1 MSKVTIYSP
10 PSAAQVKNC
19 TADFDL
25 RRAPVPIHLVQFDK
39 TIPILAVALYKGGTA
54 YKLPEDAEANV
65 RMGKRNNLY
74 VYNPVLGC
82 NEGRTLVY
90 VAVTPQMT
98 TQDGVFYP
106 ILEVLAGGGVAGT
119 SPLQLVIQR
128 NPVQEGDLEDTSE
141 AQTLADLVSQ
151 AAASAN
157 AAADSA
163 RIVQEN
169 KDAIQNANENIEAI
183 KAAPANANAAADS
196 AKEARSWAVGD
207 TASRPGEGM
216 DNAKYYAAL
225 AQQVSQGAVG
235 WYPNYEALYA
245 AHDTGYDGNWAIVGD
260 TDTIW
265 VWDSDT
271 GVWKDTG
278 ESSKFANYYD
288 KTQIDEKFYDKTQID
303 ENFYDKTQ
311 IDEKFYGKTQIDEN
325 FYGKTQIDENFYG
338 KTQIDAKLPKP
349 VTVTVA
355 ASAWTSGDYTV
366 SWDDGST
373 TSYTACATAT
383 VTGVTADSRI
393 AVSDRTRVTDA
404 VRMVA
409 ALEPGA
415 GVVKFYAN
423 SAPTSAA
430 VFVLEVSQ

>member
-1 MSKVTIYSP
+1 MSKVMIYSP
-10 PSAAQVKNC
+10 PSAAQIKNC

-25 RRAPVPIHLVQFDK
+25 RRAPVPINLVQFDK

-54 YKLPEDAEANV
+54 YKLPDEAEANV

-106 ILEVLAGGGVAGT
+106 ILEVLADGGVAGT
-119 SPLQLVIQR
+119 SPLQLVIQH
-128 NPVQEGDLEDTSE
+128 NPVQEDDLEDTSE
-141 AQTLADLVSQ
+141 AQTLADLVGQ

-169 KDAIQNANENIEAI
+169 KDAIQSANANIEAI
-183 KAAPANANAAADS
+183 KAAPANAQAAAAS

-207 TASRPGEGM
+207 TGTRPGEGM
-216 DNAKYYAAL
+216 DNAKYYAAQ

-265 VWDSDT
+265 VWESDSGKWHDT
-271 GVWKDTG
+271 Y
-278 ESSKFANYYD
+278 ESSKLANYYD
-288 KTQIDEKFYDKTQID
+288 KTQIDALLTAMKS
-303 ENFYDKTQ
+303 
-311 IDEKFYGKTQIDEN
+311 
-325 FYGKTQIDENFYG
+325 
-338 KTQIDAKLPKP
+338 KLK
-349 VTVTVA
+349 TVTVA
-355 ASAWTSGDYTV
+355 ASAWTSGNYTV
-366 SWDDGST
+366 TWDDGST
-373 TSYTACATAT
+373 TTYTACATVT
-383 VTGVTADSRI
+383 VAGVTADSRI

-430 VFVLEVSQ
+430 VFVLEEVSQ

>member
-106 ILEVLAGGGVAGT
+106 ILEVLASGGVAGT

-183 KAAPANANAAADS
+183 KAAPANAKAAAAS

-225 AQQVSQGAVG
+225 AQQISQGAVG

-288 KTQIDEKFYDKTQID
+288 KTQIDENFYGKAQIDANFYNKTQID
-303 ENFYDKTQ
+303 ENFYD
-311 IDEKFYGKTQIDEN
+311 
-325 FYGKTQIDENFYG
+325 

-373 TSYTACATAT
+373 TSYTTCAT
-383 VTGVTADSRI
+383 VTVAGVTADSRI

-415 GVVKFYAN
+415 GAVKFYTNA
-423 SAPTSAA
+423 APTSAA

>member
-141 AQTLADLVSQ
+141 AQPLADLVSQ
-151 AAASAN
+151 AATSAN

-183 KAAPANANAAADS
+183 KAAPANAKAAAAS

-303 ENFYDKTQ
+303 EK
-311 IDEKFYGKTQIDEN
+311 
-325 FYGKTQIDENFYG
+325 FYG

-355 ASAWTSGDYTV
+355 ASAWTTGDYTV

>member
-1 MSKVTIYSP
+1 MAAANYSP
-10 PSAAQVKNC
+10 PAEALIKA
-19 TADFDL
+19 TRADFD
-25 RRAPVPIHLVQFDK
+25 RRDVVQPVHLVQYDD
-39 TIPILAVALYKGGTA
+39 TLPVLAVALYKGGQPWA
-54 YKLPEDAEANV
+54 LPAGADVNL
-65 RMGKRNNLY
+65 RMDKKDGHY
-74 VYNPVLGC
+74 IYNPALGVSSD
-82 NEGRTLVY
+82 RSTVY
-90 VAVTPQMT
+90 MAVTAQMT
-98 TQDGVFYP
+98 TGYGTFTPMV
-106 ILEVLAGGGVAGT
+106 EVLAGGGVAGMAA
-119 SPLQLVIQR
+119 LQLDIDK
-128 NPVQEGDLEDTSE
+128 NPVQDGMLESTDE
-141 AQTLADLVSQ
+141 YKAVQALAAEV
-151 AAASAN
+151 AAN
-157 AAADSA
+157 AK
-163 RIVQEN
+163 IVRDNE
-169 KDAIQNANENIEAI
+169 AGIQDVRENIEAI
-183 KAAPANANAAADS
+183 KAAPANAKAAAAS

-216 DNAKYYAAL
+216 NNAKYYAAL

-245 AHDTGYDGNWAIVGD
+245 AHDTGYDGNWAIIGE

-278 ESSKFANYYD
+278 QSSKFANYYD
-288 KTQIDEKFYDKTQID
+288 
-303 ENFYDKTQ
+303 
-311 IDEKFYGKTQIDEN
+311 
-325 FYGKTQIDENFYG
+325 

-373 TSYTACATAT
+373 SSYNTCAT
-383 VTGVTADSRI
+383 VTVAGVTADSRI

-423 SAPTSAA
+423 NAPTSAS

>member
-25 RRAPVPIHLVQFDK
+25 RRAPVPINLVQFDK

-82 NEGRTLVY
+82 NEGRNLVY

-106 ILEVLAGGGVAGT
+106 ILEVLADGGVAGT

-141 AQTLADLVSQ
+141 AKTLADLASQ

-169 KDAIQNANENIEAI
+169 KDAIQNANTNMEAI
-183 KAAPANANAAADS
+183 KAAPANATAAAAS

-207 TASRPGEGM
+207 TGTRPGEGM

-288 KTQIDEKFYDKTQID
+288 KA
-303 ENFYDKTQ
+303 
-311 IDEKFYGKTQIDEN
+311 
-325 FYGKTQIDENFYG
+325 
-338 KTQIDAKLPKP
+338 QIDALLTAMKSKFK
-349 VTVTVA
+349 TVTVA
-355 ASAWTSGDYTV
+355 ASAWTTGDYSV
-366 SWDDGST
+366 AWDDGST
-373 TSYTACATAT
+373 TSYTACATVEVAGIT
-383 VTGVTADSRI
+383 TDSKI
-393 AVSDRTRVTDA
+393 SVSPRTCVTDN
-404 VRMVA
+404 VRLVA
-409 ALEPGA
+409 ALEPDA
-415 GVVKFYAN
+415 GSVKFYAN
-423 SAPTSAA
+423 AVPTGAA
-430 VFVLEVSQ
+430 TFILEVSV

>member
-1 MSKVTIYSP
+1 MAAANYSP
-10 PSAAQVKNC
+10 PETALIKA
-19 TADFDL
+19 TRADFD
-25 RRAPVPIHLVQFDK
+25 RRDVVQPVHLVQYDD
-39 TIPILAVALYKGGTA
+39 TLPVLAVALYKGGQPWT
-54 YKLPEDAEANV
+54 LPTGADVNL
-65 RMGKRNNLY
+65 RMDKKDGHY
-74 VYNPVLGC
+74 VYNPALGVSSD
-82 NEGRTLVY
+82 RATVY
-90 VAVTPQMT
+90 LAVTAQMT
-98 TQDGVFYP
+98 TGYGTFAPVV
-106 ILEVLAGGGVAGT
+106 EVLAGGGVAGMAA
-119 SPLQLVIQR
+119 LRLEIDR
-128 NPVQEGDLEDTSE
+128 NPVQDGMLESTDEYKTVQ
-141 AQTLADLVSQ
+141 ALAAEV
-151 AAASAN
+151 AAN
-157 AAADSA
+157 AK
-163 RIVQEN
+163 IVRDNE
-169 KDAIQNANENIEAI
+169 AGIQDVHENIEAI
-183 KAAPANANAAADS
+183 KAAPANATAAAAS

-288 KTQIDEKFYDKTQID
+288 KTQIDALLAAMKS
-303 ENFYDKTQ
+303 
-311 IDEKFYGKTQIDEN
+311 
-325 FYGKTQIDENFYG
+325 
-338 KTQIDAKLPKP
+338 KLK
-349 VTVTVA
+349 TVTVPA
-355 ASAWTSGDYTV
+355 ESWTAGSYTV
-366 SWDDGST
+366 TWDDATS
-373 TSYTACATAT
+373 TSYTQCAT
-383 VTGVTADSRI
+383 VTVSGVAADSKI

-423 SAPTSAA
+423 AAPTSAA

>member
-25 RRAPVPIHLVQFDK
+25 RRAPVPINLVQFDK

-106 ILEVLAGGGVAGT
+106 ILEVLADGGVAGT

-141 AQTLADLVSQ
+141 AKTLADLASQ

-169 KDAIQNANENIEAI
+169 KDAIQSANANMEAI
-183 KAAPANANAAADS
+183 KAAPANATAAAAS

-207 TASRPGEGM
+207 TGTRQGEGM

-245 AHDTGYDGNWAIVGD
+245 AHEVGYDGNWAIIGD

-271 GVWKDTG
+271 GTWRDTG

-288 KTQIDEKFYDKTQID
+288 KTQIDTML
-303 ENFYDKTQ
+303 
-311 IDEKFYGKTQIDEN
+311 
-325 FYGKTQIDENFYG
+325 
-338 KTQIDAKLPKP
+338 AAMKP
-349 VTVTVA
+349 NLKTVTVA
-355 ASAWTSGDYTV
+355 ASAWASGSYSVT
-366 SWDDGST
+366 WDDGST
-373 TSYTACATAT
+373 TTYTACATVEVAGIT
-383 VTGVTADSRI
+383 TDSKI
-393 AVSDRTRVTDA
+393 SVSPRTCVTDN
-404 VRMVA
+404 VRLVA
-409 ALEPGA
+409 ALEPDAGA
-415 GVVKFYAN
+415 VKFYAN
-423 SAPTSAA
+423 AVPTGAA
-430 VFVLEVSQ
+430 TFILEVSS

>member
-169 KDAIQNANENIEAI
+169 KDAIQSANANIEAI
-183 KAAPANANAAADS
+183 KAAPANATAAAAS

-245 AHDTGYDGNWAIVGD
+245 AHDTGYDGNWAIIGD

-278 ESSKFANYYD
+278 KSSKFANYYD
-288 KTQIDEKFYDKTQID
+288 KTQIDA
-303 ENFYDKTQ
+303 
-311 IDEKFYGKTQIDEN
+311 N
-325 FYGKTQIDENFYG
+325 FYGKTQIDANFYD
-338 KTQIDAKLPKP
+338 KTKIDAKLPKP

-355 ASAWTSGDYTV
+355 ASAWTTGDYTV

-373 TSYTACATAT
+373 SSYTTCAT
-383 VTGVTADSRI
+383 VTVAGVTADSRV

>member
-141 AQTLADLVSQ
+141 AQTLADLASQ

-288 KTQIDEKFYDKTQID
+288 KTQIDE
-303 ENFYDKTQ
+303 NFYDKTQ
-311 IDEKFYGKTQIDEN
+311 IDEK

-366 SWDDGST
+366 SWDDVST
-373 TSYTACATAT
+373 TSYTTCAT
-383 VTGVTADSRI
+383 VTVAGVTADSRI

>member
-25 RRAPVPIHLVQFDK
+25 RRAPVPINLVQFDK

-106 ILEVLAGGGVAGT
+106 ILEVLADGGVAGT

-141 AQTLADLVSQ
+141 AQTLADLASQ
-151 AAASAN
+151 AAASA
-157 AAADSA
+157 AVAADSA

-169 KDAIQNANENIEAI
+169 KDAIQNANANMEAI
-183 KAAPANANAAADS
+183 KAAPANATAAAAS

-207 TASRPGEGM
+207 TGTRPSEGM

-278 ESSKFANYYD
+278 ESSRFANYYD
-288 KTQIDEKFYDKTQID
+288 KTQIDA
-303 ENFYDKTQ
+303 
-311 IDEKFYGKTQIDEN
+311 
-325 FYGKTQIDENFYG
+325 NFYG

-349 VTVTVA
+349 VTVTVP
-355 ASAWTSGDYTV
+355 ASAWTSGDYSV
-366 SWDDGST
+366 AWDDGST
-373 TSYTACATAT
+373 TSYTTCAT
-383 VTGVTADSRI
+383 VTVAGVTASSRI
-393 AVSDRTRVTDA
+393 TVSDRTRVTDA

-423 SAPTSAA
+423 AAPTSAA
-430 VFVLEVSQ
+430 VFVVEVSQ

>member
-183 KAAPANANAAADS
+183 KAAPANAKAAAAS

-245 AHDTGYDGNWAIVGD
+245 AHDTGYDGNWAIIGD

-288 KTQIDEKFYDKTQID
+288 KTQIDA
-303 ENFYDKTQ
+303 
-311 IDEKFYGKTQIDEN
+311 N
-325 FYGKTQIDENFYG
+325 FYGKTQIN
-338 KTQIDAKLPKP
+338 AKLPKP

-355 ASAWTSGDYTV
+355 ASAWTTGDYTV

-373 TSYTACATAT
+373 TSYTTCASVT
-383 VTGVTADSRI
+383 VAGVTADSRI
-393 AVSDRTRVTDA
+393 AVSDRTRVTDE

-415 GVVKFYAN
+415 GVVKFYTN

>member
-25 RRAPVPIHLVQFDK
+25 RRAPVPINLVQFDK

-106 ILEVLAGGGVAGT
+106 ILEVLADGGVAGT

-141 AQTLADLVSQ
+141 AKTLADLASQ

-169 KDAIQNANENIEAI
+169 KDAIQRANANMEAI
-183 KAAPANANAAADS
+183 KAAPANATAAAAS

-207 TASRPGEGM
+207 TGTRPGEGM

-271 GVWKDTG
+271 GKWHDTY
-278 ESSKFANYYD
+278 ESSKLANYYD
-288 KTQIDEKFYDKTQID
+288 KA
-303 ENFYDKTQ
+303 
-311 IDEKFYGKTQIDEN
+311 
-325 FYGKTQIDENFYG
+325 
-338 KTQIDAKLPKP
+338 QIDAMLAAMKSKLK
-349 VTVTVA
+349 TVTVA
-355 ASAWTSGDYTV
+355 ASAWKSGDYTV
-366 SWDDGST
+366 SWDDGTS
-373 TSYTACATAT
+373 TSYTQVAT
-383 VTGVTADSRI
+383 VTVAGVTADSHI

-404 VRMVA
+404 VRMIA

-423 SAPTSAA
+423 SAPTSEA
-430 VFVLEVSQ
+430 VFILEVSQ

>member
-25 RRAPVPIHLVQFDK
+25 RRAPVPINLVQFDK

-106 ILEVLAGGGVAGT
+106 ILEVLADGGVAGT

-141 AQTLADLVSQ
+141 AQTLADLASQ
-151 AAASAN
+151 AAASAA

-169 KDAIQNANENIEAI
+169 KDAIQSANANMEAI
-183 KAAPANANAAADS
+183 KAAPANATAAAAS

-207 TASRPGEGM
+207 TGTRPGEGM

-265 VWDSDT
+265 VWDSNT

-288 KTQIDEKFYDKTQID
+288 KE
-303 ENFYDKTQ
+303 
-311 IDEKFYGKTQIDEN
+311 
-325 FYGKTQIDENFYG
+325 
-338 KTQIDAKLPKP
+338 QIDALLAAMKSKLK
-349 VTVTVA
+349 TVTVV
-355 ASAWTSGDYTV
+355 ASAWTSGNYSVT
-366 SWDDGST
+366 WDDGST
-373 TSYTACATAT
+373 SSYNTCAT
-383 VTGVTADSRI
+383 VTVAGIMADSRI
-393 AVSDRTRVTDA
+393 VVSDRTRVTDA

-409 ALEPGA
+409 AIEPGA

-423 SAPTSAA
+423 AAPTSAA
-430 VFVLEVSQ
+430 VFILEVSQ

>member
-1 MSKVTIYSP
+1 MAAANYSP
-10 PSAAQVKNC
+10 PAEALIKA
-19 TADFDL
+19 TRADFD
-25 RRAPVPIHLVQFDK
+25 RRDVVQPVHLVQYDA
-39 TIPILAVALYKGGTA
+39 TLPVLAVALYKGGQPWT
-54 YKLPEDAEANV
+54 LPTGADVNL
-65 RMGKRNNLY
+65 RMDKKDGHY
-74 VYNPVLGC
+74 VYNPALGVSSD
-82 NEGRTLVY
+82 RSTVY
-90 VAVTPQMT
+90 MAVTAQMT
-98 TQDGVFYP
+98 ISYGTFAPVV
-106 ILEVLAGGGVAGT
+106 EVLAGGGVAGMAA
-119 SPLQLVIQR
+119 LRLDIDR
-128 NPVQEGDLEDTSE
+128 NPVQDGMLESLDEYKTV
-141 AQTLADLVSQ
+141 QVLAAEV
-151 AAASAN
+151 AAN
-157 AAADSA
+157 AK
-163 RIVQEN
+163 IVRDNE
-169 KDAIQNANENIEAI
+169 AGIQDVHNNIEAI
-183 KAAPANANAAADS
+183 KAAPANAKAAAAS

-216 DNAKYYAAL
+216 NNAKYYAAL

-245 AHDTGYDGNWAIVGD
+245 AHNTGYDGNWAIVGE

-278 ESSKFANYYD
+278 QSSKFANYYD
-288 KTQIDEKFYDKTQID
+288 
-303 ENFYDKTQ
+303 
-311 IDEKFYGKTQIDEN
+311 
-325 FYGKTQIDENFYG
+325 

-349 VTVTVA
+349 VTVTVT

-366 SWDDGST
+366 PWDDGGTS
-373 TSYTACATAT
+373 SYTTCAT
-383 VTGVTADSRI
+383 VTVAGVTADSRVI
-393 AVSDRTRVTDA
+393 VSDLTRVTDA

>member
-25 RRAPVPIHLVQFDK
+25 RRAPVPINLVQFDK

-106 ILEVLAGGGVAGT
+106 ILEVLADGGVAGT

-128 NPVQEGDLEDTSE
+128 NPVQEDDLEDTSE
-141 AQTLADLVSQ
+141 AQTLADLASQ

-169 KDAIQNANENIEAI
+169 KDAIQSANANIEAI
-183 KAAPANANAAADS
+183 KAAPANAQAAAAS

-278 ESSKFANYYD
+278 ESSRFANYYD
-288 KTQIDEKFYDKTQID
+288 KAQIDA
-303 ENFYDKTQ
+303 
-311 IDEKFYGKTQIDEN
+311 
-325 FYGKTQIDENFYG
+325 NFYG

-349 VTVTVA
+349 VTVTVP
-355 ASAWTSGDYTV
+355 ASAWTSGDYSV
-366 SWDDGST
+366 AWDDGST
-373 TSYTACATAT
+373 SSYTACATVT
-383 VTGVTADSRI
+383 VAGVTADSRI
-393 AVSDRTRVTDA
+393 TVSDRTRVTDA
-404 VRMVA
+404 VRMIA

-423 SAPTSAA
+423 SAPSAAA
-430 VFVLEVSQ
+430 VFVLEVSV